1 MKARRKGKRSA
12 FCRYWDRNWR
22 SNFFRNGELYKGAH
36 LYGGEFGLNFLS
48 NGQTFS
54 EIGTA
59 VKMAQRYCE
68 RIGVEKN
75 RR

>member
-1 MKARRKGKRSA
+1 MVNVQRRS
-12 FCRYWDRNWR
+12 FIWR
-22 SNFFRNGELYKGAH
+22 RVWTEL
-36 LYGGEFGLNFLS
+36 LS

-68 RIGVEKN
+68 RIGVEN

>member
-1 MKARRKGKRSA
+1 MKARRKGKSA
-12 FCRYWDRNWR
+12 FVVIGTGIGGAI
-22 SNFFRNGELYKGAH
+22 FRNGELQRRSFIWRRVWTE
-36 LYGGEFGLNFLS
+36 LLS

-68 RIGVEKN
+68 RIGVEN

>member
-1 MKARRKGKRSA
+1 MVNCTKALIYMEASLT
-12 FCRYWDRNWR
+12 
-22 SNFFRNGELYKGAH
+22 EL
-36 LYGGEFGLNFLS
+36 LS

-68 RIGVEKN
+68 RIGVEN